1 MRFKVLVFAL
11 LLPLR
16 MLAQDFSRDSMYHEV
31 SHQVLE
37 QLSIYRTCSSF
48 SNEGK
53 RNEFKSLFDGNSTKI
68 ANDIIHLNDYETP
81 ITLKDYMRA
90 IQKNYKRLNVD
101 IKILELEPIKF
112 QTGNSGTIDVHIQ
125 KTISGENIKNKITID
140 KENEKIK
147 YEATFNLIIT
157 FNINENN
164 LSISNIKFKDIPSKI
179 MVLTPQIKYS
189 IFKKPTYIEDL
200 ELLINKKEKVLVEG
214 NFYSIPVT
222 NQKIKIS
229 SASNQLHG
237 TYNISKASKSEIYN
251 TIPIIFRKRFKE
263 LNIGFDYII
272 NPFDLEENDLDALMT
287 SNNSYSSYASLGFNL
302 NKLFVSKSNLDDI
315 IINGHQQTSRLSST
329 FNIGFKTSHYE
340 RSINLDNRT
349 YSYNDI
355 DSDGGEY
362 VRNIELLN
370 INEQQNINSNEILTQ
385 LKLKIKIGDLDKEK
399 IDISFSVG
407 YGFINIVSAEYNST
421 ALATY
426 SGYYNDLFGITIT
439 ENGVYD
445 FGNYEISG
453 NGNLDVKK
461 DLRSVNYSFQ
471 TNYNLNN
478 NFSVHL
484 NFGYNKITEPIFNST
499 NEYLSQNANE
509 LNSLNSVLSYK
520 QSYFNTGLGISYKF

>member
-1 MRFKVLVFAL
+1 
-11 LLPLR
+11 
-16 MLAQDFSRDSMYHEV
+16 
-31 SHQVLE
+31 
-37 QLSIYRTCSSF
+37 
-48 SNEGK
+48 
-53 RNEFKSLFDGNSTKI
+53 
-68 ANDIIHLNDYETP
+68 
-81 ITLKDYMRA
+81 
-90 IQKNYKRLNVD
+90 
-101 IKILELEPIKF
+101 
-112 QTGNSGTIDVHIQ
+112 
-125 KTISGENIKNKITID
+125 
-140 KENEKIK
+140 
-147 YEATFNLIIT
+147 
-157 FNINENN
+157 
-164 LSISNIKFKDIPSKI
+164 
-179 MVLTPQIKYS
+179 
-189 IFKKPTYIEDL
+189 
-200 ELLINKKEKVLVEG
+200 
-214 NFYSIPVT
+214 
-222 NQKIKIS
+222 
-229 SASNQLHG
+229 
-237 TYNISKASKSEIYN
+237 
-251 TIPIIFRKRFKE
+251 
-263 LNIGFDYII
+263 
-272 NPFDLEENDLDALMT
+272 MT

-461 DLRSVNYSFQ
+461 DQKCKLF
-471 TNYNLNN
+471 
-478 NFSVHL
+478 FS
-484 NFGYNKITEPIFNST
+484 NK
-499 NEYLSQNANE
+499 L
-509 LNSLNSVLSYK
+509 
-520 QSYFNTGLGISYKF
+520 